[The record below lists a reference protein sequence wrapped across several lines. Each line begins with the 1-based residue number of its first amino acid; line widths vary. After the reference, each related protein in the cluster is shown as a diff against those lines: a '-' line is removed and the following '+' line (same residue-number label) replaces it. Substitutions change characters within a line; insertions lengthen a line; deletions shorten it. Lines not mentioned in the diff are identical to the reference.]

1 MQCHDRLD
9 DMRVRVMF
17 HARNRT
23 VEASR
28 TRCQLND
35 ALKGIRDLEGKVE
48 QFVQQAQV
56 QADTILKKDKEI
68 EEKDKSIDRKNE
80 EIRALAQQMKACSQA
95 ADALVAEVR
104 HSSDHG

>member
-1 MQCHDRLD
+1 
-9 DMRVRVMF
+9 MF

-23 VEASR
+23 MEASR

-56 QADTILKKDKEI
+56 QADTILKKDK
-68 EEKDKSIDRKNE
+68 SIDRKNE